1 MRRSESVAADDA
13 PMPNTLPRSA
23 PSRCSLAVRLQREW
37 QALVHR
43 QAVVRRAHGWGLG
56 LSFSSLDELL
66 AATGHR
72 AVGAP
77 VQVEM
82 VPVEALPAEVVLA
95 GLVRAARTDD
105 LAARVLLQRLLPGLV
120 TAARRWERRHG
131 TSTDAFDEVV
141 AAAWVVVREYPL
153 ERRPHHLVANLLRDA
168 EYHAF
173 IRPRR
178 RLVVHV
184 PVATGRLDR
193 ANDHMRLDPLR
204 ELADIVACTPSLTT
218 HEHELLAL
226 LLSGRTTLDIAA
238 ELHVSERTVRAHRE
252 SMVGRMRA
260 ALAA

>member
-1 MRRSESVAADDA
+1 MSRPVRPSESAAADDA
-13 PMPNTLPRSA
+13 PMPSIVA
-23 PSRCSLAVRLQREW
+23 HSVPSRCPLAVRLQREW
-37 QALVHR
+37 LALSQR
-43 QAVVRRAHGWGLG
+43 RAVVRRAHSWGLG
-56 LSFSSLDELL
+56 LSFSSLDDLL

-72 AVGAP
+72 AVGATA
-77 VQVEM
+77 
-82 VPVEALPAEVVLA
+82 PVEELPAEVVLA

-120 TAARRWERRHG
+120 AAARRWERRHG
-131 TSTDAFDEVV
+131 TATDAFDEVV
-141 AAAWVVVREYPL
+141 AAAWVVVREYPY

-184 PVATGRLDR
+184 PVATDRLDR
-193 ANDHMRLDPLR
+193 PVDHERLDPLR
-204 ELADIVACTPSLTT
+204 ELADVVACTPLLTA
-218 HEHELLAL
+218 HEHELLVL

-252 SMVGRMRA
+252 SMVGRMREAIA
-260 ALAA
+260 A